1 MGSRGGNLTDLMQ
14 AQFSNGNK
22 LPFGPNMG
30 SGVVDWATVHT
41 RWVTTAIKAG
51 LVKDGHPK
59 SITIDV
65 MTSLGHLCDVI
76 GLRANFVVEIDK
88 DRLRTHLTN
97 FAKVN
102 TGITF
107 KDAADT
113 TVGDAPFKTVD
124 GKDPFWGLENVNFL
138 PNMFRNMIDEWIMRH
153 NGAEVDHKDTRQLNL
168 MGMDQYFKEEA
179 KYYAV
184 LMNGREESKLKH
196 DSVGGPKYIYYDETR
211 QRWAQKNHNAHSATK
226 ANPIDPQ
233 SAVFYSGYNPAVN
246 IRPGETMD
254 MRVYKPELDEL
265 ASKSIDKD
273 VHSVYDQY
281 YSDLFT
287 VLGIRDLSRQKYQ
300 RKNAGQVPA
309 SGTGGV
315 VQPALTKGKP
325 LFIRPGLFND
335 GNGSGTKP
343 ILTHD
348 AVTTDNSTTPATFTA
363 NIPVMKT
370 IDDIVDILGG
380 EKFVFPMEY
389 VLQTVFHRHMKDAID
404 ILNFVNNP
412 EFEITFTH
420 FNHWIQ
426 NFSEVGGFADLRLE
440 NFEVVT
446 RYHDVT
452 RAVWDR
458 EFHGRGQHTRPLIDF
473 QWHHNNFTAKFTA
486 GGNPQAPELQGKTIV
501 HKIWPQNLDNIVRMV
516 YILIQSR
523 EHFDK
528 LNYNNIAHKFYDILE
543 AVEWKINGEIFGKKT
558 MTDQDQK
565 VRTNFHY
572 TKKKAHSVTRDQ
584 TWVHNMSFDMDM
596 NNYKGGTINMLPIAN
611 NNEWCLTFSIS
622 KLVAL
627 YNSQFAE
634 AAYMSLADIEAIRT
648 SIPAASSV
656 GGATDQTWT
665 VDMALDAQQKGYQD
679 PGSGNHVVKGSM
691 FRTSVGS
698 PHGGIK
704 RTKVA
709 GFDPANPQ
717 YDYEVNLF
725 IALQCHVP
733 NIYMQQDG
741 QTHAVRR
748 LPGKA

>member
-59 SITIDV
+59 TITIDV

-88 DRLRTHLTN
+88 EKLRTHLTN

-102 TGITF
+102 GGITEPGPEF
-107 KDAADT
+107 
-113 TVGDAPFKTVD
+113 PFPTPD

-138 PNMFRNMIDEWIMRH
+138 PNMFRQIIEEWIMRH

-196 DSVGGPKYIYYDETR
+196 DGVGGPKYIYYDEVR
-211 QRWAQKNHNAHSATK
+211 QRWAQKNHNALSTTK
-226 ANPIDPQ
+226 ADPNDPT
-233 SAVFYSGYNPAVN
+233 SGLFYTGYNPAVN
-246 IRPGETMD
+246 IRPCEPMD
-254 MRVYKPELDEL
+254 MRVYKPQLEEL
-265 ASKSIDKD
+265 AQKSIDKD
-273 VHSVYDQY
+273 VHAVYDQY

-300 RKNAGQVPA
+300 RKNTAAVPA

-315 VQPALTKGKP
+315 VQPALMKGKP
-325 LFIRPGLFND
+325 LFIVPNQFND
-335 GNGSGTKP
+335 AATNGTKP
-343 ILTHD
+343 IYSNYPK
-348 AVTTDNSTTPATFTA
+348 TTLAGGSTVDNV
-363 NIPVMKT
+363 PVMKT

-380 EKFVFPMEY
+380 EKFTFPMEY

-412 EFEITFTH
+412 EFEITFKY
-420 FNHWIQ
+420 FGQWIQ
-426 NFSEVGGFADLRLE
+426 NFAEVGGFVSLKLE

-458 EFHGRGQHTRPLIDF
+458 EFHGRGQHTRPLVDF

-486 GGNPQAPELQGKTIV
+486 GGHPGGDDVKGKTIV

-528 LNYNNIAHKFYDILE
+528 LNDNNIAHKYFDILE
-543 AVEWKINGEIFGKKT
+543 SVEWKINGEVFGKKT
-558 MTDQDQK
+558 MDDVDQK

-572 TKKKAHSVTRDQ
+572 TKKKSHSVTRDQ

-596 NNYKGGTINMLPIAN
+596 NNYKGGTINLLPIAN
-611 NNEWCLTFSIS
+611 NNEWVLTFSIP
-622 KLVAL
+622 KLIAL

-634 AAYMSLADIEAIRT
+634 AAYLSLADIDAMRVTLPAT
-648 SIPAASSV
+648 SPVGLGADHDWTPDMVLNRDGKGLQDLAS
-656 GGATDQTWT
+656 GDEI
-665 VDMALDAQQKGYQD
+665 
-679 PGSGNHVVKGSM
+679 VKGSM

-698 PHGGIK
+698 HQGGIR

-709 GFDPANPQ
+709 NFDASNPQ

>member
-88 DRLRTHLTN
+88 ERLRTHLTT
-97 FAKVN
+97 FAKKN
-102 TGITF
+102 DGITDQGTNVPF
-107 KDAADT
+107 T
-113 TVGDAPFKTVD
+113 TLDE
-124 GKDPFWGLENVNFL
+124 KDPFWGLESINFL

-184 LMNGREESKLKH
+184 LMNGREETKLKH
-196 DSVGGPKYIYYDETR
+196 DSVGGPKYIYFDEVK
-211 QRWAQKNHNAHSATK
+211 QRWAQKNHNAKSTTKSNPVDANSA
-226 ANPIDPQ
+226 PIYPG
-233 SAVFYSGYNPAVN
+233 SYNPAVN
-246 IRPGETMD
+246 IRPCEPMD
-254 MRVYKPELDEL
+254 YRVYKPQLEEL
-265 ASKSIDKD
+265 AEKSVDKD
-273 VHSVYDQY
+273 VHAVYDQY
-281 YSDLFT
+281 YSDLYT

-300 RKNAGQVPA
+300 RKNAAAVA
-309 SGTGGV
+309 GTNGGTD
-315 VQPALTKGKP
+315 QPALTKGRP
-325 LFIRPGLFND
+325 LYIRPGLYN
-335 GNGSGTKP
+335 NGTATSTPAGTTP
-343 ILTHD
+343 IYTHD
-348 AVTTDNSTTPATFTA
+348 SFNGTGATYVSNT
-363 NIPVMKT
+363 PVMKT

-412 EFEITFTH
+412 EFEITFTY
-420 FNHWIQ
+420 FTHWIQ
-426 NFSEVGGFADLRLE
+426 NFAEVGGFVDLKLE

-458 EFHGRGQHTRPLIDF
+458 EFHGRGQHTRPLVDF

-486 GGNPQAPELQGKTIV
+486 GGHPESAQGKTIV

-528 LNYNNIAHKFYDILE
+528 LNSNNISHKYFDILQS
-543 AVEWKINGEIFGKKT
+543 VEWKINGEIFGKKT
-558 MTDQDQK
+558 MDDVDQK

-572 TKKKAHSVTRDQ
+572 CKKKPHSVVRDQ

-611 NNEWCLTFSIS
+611 NNEWCLTFSIP
-622 KLVAL
+622 KLIAL

-634 AAYMSLADIEAIRT
+634 AAYLSLADIEAMREF
-648 SIPAASSV
+648 IPASTGSV
-656 GGATDQTWT
+656 NANSDWNGDQC
-665 VDMALDAQQKGYQD
+665 LDTNLAGFRD
-679 PGSGNHVVKGSM
+679 VGSGDLIVKGNM
-691 FRTSVGS
+691 FKTSVGS
-698 PHGGIK
+698 HQGGIR
-704 RTKVA
+704 RTKAASWTV
-709 GFDPANPQ
+709 DNPQ

-741 QTHAVRR
+741 QTHSVRR